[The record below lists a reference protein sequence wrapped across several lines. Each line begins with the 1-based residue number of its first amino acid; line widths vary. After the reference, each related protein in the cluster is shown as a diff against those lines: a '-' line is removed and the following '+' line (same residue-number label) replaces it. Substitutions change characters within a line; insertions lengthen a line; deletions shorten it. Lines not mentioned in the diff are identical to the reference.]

1 MTNDETH
8 RAWTATRPAGV
19 AIACSVS
26 GTGPDPA
33 RVFGTPG

>member
-1 MTNDETH
+1 MTNSETH
-8 RAWTATRPAGV
+8 QARTATRSVGV
-19 AIACSVS
+19 AIACSAP